1 MAKERAVL
9 WPVTESAQNQSREA
23 SQTKVVGS
31 ALKNME
37 ITREETSEAGDRK
50 QKGLGYSV
58 ILSFS
63 KTKTQILHVSYFAS

>member
-1 MAKERAVL
+1 M
-9 WPVTESAQNQSREA
+9 
-23 SQTKVVGS
+23 KVVGS

-63 KTKTQILHVSYFAS
+63 KTKNQILHVSYFAS